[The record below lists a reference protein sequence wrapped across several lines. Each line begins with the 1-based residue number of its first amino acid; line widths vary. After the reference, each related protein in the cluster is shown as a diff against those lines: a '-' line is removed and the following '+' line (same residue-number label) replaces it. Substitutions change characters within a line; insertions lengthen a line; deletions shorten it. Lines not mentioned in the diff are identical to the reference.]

1 MIIKVLLPLGKNDP
15 CLRAAKQLFDIAN
28 VGHDAALVESLKYD
42 CLVFEEIQADPFL
55 IMALPLRPLPRSVS
69 APPSLLRYRAAQ

>member
-1 MIIKVLLPLGKNDP
+1 MIIEILLSLGKIDP

-42 CLVFEEIQADPFL
+42 RLVFEEIQADPFL
-55 IMALPLRPLPRSVS
+55 IMAL
-69 APPSLLRYRAAQ
+69 AA

>member
-28 VGHDAALVESLKYD
+28 VGHDAVLVESLKYD
-42 CLVFEEIQADPFL
+42 RLVFEEIQADPFL
-55 IMALPLRPLPRSVS
+55 IMAL
-69 APPSLLRYRAAQ
+69 AA